1 MLLTRRAVRC
11 VANRF
16 RWISGEVRY
25 LLWLMYDWLLTQL
38 LDWKCGPR
46 RVLLVVTNELALKS
60 LAYFRD
66 VLEKNPCVSF
76 TVTHSPRVV
85 ANRELIENWCRAH
98 SVAYVPFWRARWC
111 PWHLMAFADHDQMD
125 RFPVCVP
132 KVFIGHGI
140 YGSKLID
147 GVPYLHDPHWI
158 EHRGRV
164 FYTRMFES
172 SDYAVECA
180 IRHNPDLR
188 GIAVAVGNL
197 DADRVFAL
205 VSERE
210 QIRAGMGYG
219 SEDLVILLQ
228 STYGETSLME
238 SIGRELIAACAAG
251 AAEHGWKFI
260 LQTHP
265 HHWTGPYAEEHP
277 YGNVLLEREGERGI
291 TVLHHDEDWAPH
303 MIASDMVITDHTSLS
318 MTYALFG
325 KPMLFVEVPGTT
337 LIEGNPGERLARIL
351 PKLSDPDNL
360 VADIERA
367 MRDFPREQVADIA
380 KDILSYLGEAAQRVR
395 TEAYQL
401 LRVEVDANVPD
412 RG

>member
-1 MLLTRRAVRC
+1 MT
-11 VANRF
+11 
-16 RWISGEVRY
+16 GEARH
-25 LLWLMYDWLLTQL
+25 LLWSVYDGLLATL
-38 LDWKCGPR
+38 LGCRSGPR
-46 RVLLVVTNELALKS
+46 RVLFVAINELALES
-60 LAYFRD
+60 LAYFRE
-66 VLEKNPCVSF
+66 VVEENRCFSF
-76 TVTHSPRVV
+76 TVTHSPREV
-85 ANRELIENWCRAH
+85 ANRELIENWCCAR
-98 SVAYVPFWRARWC
+98 SVAFVSFRRARWR
-111 PWHLMAFADHDQMD
+111 PWHLMVFADHDQMD

-238 SIGRELIAACAAG
+238 SIGRDLIAACARA
-251 AAEHGWKFI
+251 AAEHGWEFI

-265 HHWTGPYAEEHP
+265 NHWTGPWAEEHP
-277 YGNVLLEREGERGI
+277 YGKLLLEQEGKPGI
-291 TVLHHDEDWAPH
+291 TVIHHDEDWAPY
-303 MIASDMVITDHTSLS
+303 MVASDMVITDHTSLS
-318 MTYALFG
+318 MTYALLG
-325 KPMLFVEVPGTT
+325 KPMLFVAVPGTT

-351 PKLSDPDNL
+351 PKLSDPGSL
-360 VADIERA
+360 VADIDRA
-367 MRDFPREQVADIA
+367 MRDFPHEQVAEIA
-380 KDILSYLGEAAQRVR
+380 KDILSYPGEAAVR
-395 TEAYQL
+395 IRREVAGL
-401 LRVEVDANVPD
+401 LWLPQAERPGCTQGEEQ
-412 RG
+412 G